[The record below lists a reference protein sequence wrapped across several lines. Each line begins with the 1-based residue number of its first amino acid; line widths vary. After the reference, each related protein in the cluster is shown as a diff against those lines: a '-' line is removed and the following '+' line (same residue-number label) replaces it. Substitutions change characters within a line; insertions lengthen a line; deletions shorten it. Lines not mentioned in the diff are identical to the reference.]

1 MLERQHLQI
10 LKAISLKGTVTG
22 AAADLFLT
30 QSALSH
36 AIKKLEKQFDVK
48 VWDKE
53 GRRVRLTQ
61 AGELLLG
68 FANRVIPQFEHTE
81 LQLQQI
87 AKGDRGIL
95 RIGMEC
101 HPCYQW
107 LLKVVQPFML
117 NFPEI
122 DIDVKQQFQFGA
134 LGALL
139 EYDIDMIITPDPL
152 QHDAISYQA
161 VFDYEHVLAV
171 CGKSV
176 LSHKEYVVPSDI
188 ANQVLITYPV
198 EQTRLDIFSRFLT
211 PAGASV
217 KRHKIIETTEIM
229 LQMVAAK
236 RGVAA
241 LPRWLVE
248 VFQKDLDIKG
258 VSLGKTKMMK
268 SIYLGT
274 RNADKMPAYIQSFKQ
289 LAQETSF

>member
-10 LKAISLKGTVTG
+10 LKAIALKGTVTE
-22 AAADLFLT
+22 AATDLFLT

-48 VWDKE
+48 VWHKE

-68 FANRVIPQFEHTE
+68 FANRVVPQFEHIE
-81 LQLQQI
+81 LRLQQI
-87 AKGDRGIL
+87 AKGERGIL

-117 NFPEI
+117 NFPDI

-152 QHDAISYQA
+152 QHKAISYQA

-171 CGKSV
+171 CDTSV
-176 LSHKEYVVPSDI
+176 LATKNYIVPSDI
-188 ANQVLITYPV
+188 ANEVLISYPV
-198 EQTRLDIFSRFLT
+198 EQNRLDIFNRFLT

-217 KRHKIIETTEIM
+217 KRHKIIETTEIIM
-229 LQMVAAK
+229 QMVAAN

-241 LPRWLVE
+241 LPRWLIE
-248 VFQKDLDIKG
+248 VFQKDLNIVG
-258 VSLGKTKMMK
+258 VSLGKSTMMK

-274 RNADKMPAYIQSFKQ
+274 RNTEKMPAYITSFKQ
-289 LAQETSF
+289 LAEATSF

>member
-10 LKAISLKGTVTG
+10 LKAIALKGTVTE
-22 AAADLFLT
+22 AATDLFLT

-36 AIKKLEKQFDVK
+36 AVKKLEKQFDVK
-48 VWDKE
+48 VWHKE

-61 AGELLLG
+61 AGELLLS
-68 FANRVIPQFEHTE
+68 FANRVVPQFEHTE

-87 AKGDRGIL
+87 AKGERGIL

-117 NFPEI
+117 NFPDI

-152 QHDAISYQA
+152 QHKAISYQA

-171 CGKSV
+171 CDTSV
-176 LSHKEYVVPSDI
+176 LATKNYIVPSDI
-188 ANQVLITYPV
+188 ANEVLISYPV
-198 EQTRLDIFSRFLT
+198 EQNRLDIFNRFLT

-217 KRHKIIETTEIM
+217 KRHKTIETTEIIM
-229 LQMVAAK
+229 QMVAAN

-241 LPRWLVE
+241 LPRWLIE
-248 VFQKDLDIKG
+248 VFQKDLNIVG
-258 VSLGKTKMMK
+258 VSLGKSTMMK

-274 RNADKMPAYIQSFKQ
+274 RNTEKMPVYITSFKQ
-289 LAQETSF
+289 LAEATSF